1 MSVTWRV
8 PDGTALKDDYMLVAN
23 MSLQR
28 DILNHGQFF
37 MEKGWSNTVNQGLK
51 QDWVFLQNAEIWKNY
66 GFPRQVYELW

>member
-28 DILNHGQFF
+28 DILNHG
-37 MEKGWSNTVNQGLK
+37 
-51 QDWVFLQNAEIWKNY
+51 
-66 GFPRQVYELW
+66 